1 MGVMKNRVFQYC
13 ALKKRPEIQAA
24 VIVLKAVSREP
35 VCNHQKLIEFG
46 SQLLVDSENTHGF
59 HDVSPFLLANVKSNF
74 GEPALLLG
82 ALIGKDGACDCE
94 GNGGEQFVGEAGE
107 GTADTRGVNEIVVIV
122 VGGNQVTHNT
132 LLLSFVHIR

>member
-24 VIVLKAVSREP
+24 VFVLKAVSGEP

-46 SQLLVDSENTHGF
+46 SQLLVDSEDAHGF
-59 HDVSPFLLANVKSNF
+59 HDVSPLLLTNVKSNLSKL
-74 GEPALLLG
+74 ALLLG
-82 ALIGKDGACDCE
+82 ALIGKNRTCDRKR
-94 GNGGEQFVGEAGE
+94 NGGEQFVGEAGE